1 MGTDT
6 GHREADL
13 AMSLLKTDLMLQE
26 NVFYLEDGL
35 PTKEHA
41 DPWGKV
47 QVFHEQSGWQTFPLN
62 RVKELATHG
71 YYAWTFTPEPPPPS
85 PPKS

>member
-47 QVFHEQSGWQTFPLN
+47 QVFHKQSGWQTFPPKTRIWMANL
-62 RVKELATHG
+62 
-71 YYAWTFTPEPPPPS
+71 PS
-85 PPKS
+85 KNKQSTSAEGPRQ